1 MVNRAYVLIYKNRFL
16 ILYIT
21 FGFLSLL
28 VENFVRIFLI
38 NFFNLN
44 ITNIV
49 AIFVG
54 IFLAYF
60 LNVKFNFKVP
70 VQRLRISMLYF
81 FLVSIFSI
89 TIQFFFGNLTNLNFI
104 QNRYLISAIFFIVA
118 YFLHRRFTF
127 KDYKKTGVAIH
138 LNNDNDVSKVYDLVK
153 DYPDFI
159 HLDLIDESY
168 NPDNISCDIEKITES
183 KNIWPTKKFN
193 YILCLKTQF
202 IGLKKPNT

>member
-127 KDYKKTGVAIH
+127 KDYKK
-138 LNNDNDVSKVYDLVK
+138 S
-153 DYPDFI
+153 
-159 HLDLIDESY
+159 
-168 NPDNISCDIEKITES
+168 
-183 KNIWPTKKFN
+183 
-193 YILCLKTQF
+193 
-202 IGLKKPNT
+202 